1 MSHRFAALQM
11 FIFCSGS
18 QRARNRQLDVLQY
31 WFARMSSV
39 CESSLP
45 EVRTFF
51 FGIVAQ
57 NAQKKTARQCVSVW
71 ISCMHTLCMCV
82 WVLLSLFMDHDGI
95 SATFPLSTLSF
106 GSKPEAMIS
115 PFTLYWLT
123 FLHEYYT
130 YVCMY
135 MYDYGMRSC
144 ICECWKAVGKGG
156 FLQGPVDGEFT

>member
-1 MSHRFAALQM
+1 
-11 FIFCSGS
+11 
-18 QRARNRQLDVLQY
+18 
-31 WFARMSSV
+31 
-39 CESSLP
+39 
-45 EVRTFF
+45 
-51 FGIVAQ
+51 
-57 NAQKKTARQCVSVW
+57 
-71 ISCMHTLCMCV
+71 
-82 WVLLSLFMDHDGI
+82 MDHEGI

-135 MYDYGMRSC
+135 MYD
-144 ICECWKAVGKGG
+144 CWKAVGKGG